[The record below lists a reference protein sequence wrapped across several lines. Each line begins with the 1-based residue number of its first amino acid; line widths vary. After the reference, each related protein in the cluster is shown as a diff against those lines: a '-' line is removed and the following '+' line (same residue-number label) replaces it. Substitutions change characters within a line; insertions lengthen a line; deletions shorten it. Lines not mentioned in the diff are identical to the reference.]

1 MTSTPNVQILAD
13 SFNTAT
19 GDRLT
24 TYLLPR
30 FPKCLLAELNTH
42 RLLSRNAASSRA
54 IPIEKMIE
62 RVQADPYL
70 PTWTLNKRGM
80 QGTTADRLTSEE
92 AELVALRL
100 MDTAINEVQK
110 LIRLGVHKQNANRY
124 LEPWM
129 RVPVLVSGTEWDN
142 FFGLR
147 CDKSTHPDFRETAIE
162 MREARGKSI
171 PKELK
176 PGEWHV
182 VYFSEQESGLSFI
195 ERLKIATARAA
206 RISYLTHLGD
216 YDLMADAGLH
226 DNLLSNGHMSP
237 FEHCA
242 MAIKNDVDP
251 NPAMNK
257 LFWWSRKRNRI
268 LSLRNY
274 RGFYSYRAHI
284 EDKVEPKWM
293 GWE

>member
-1 MTSTPNVQILAD
+1 MDTVIPNVEILAD
-13 SFNTAT
+13 SRSIET
-19 GDRLT
+19 GHRLT
-24 TYLLPR
+24 TYLLHR

-129 RVPVLVSGTEWDN
+129 RVPVLVSGTEWEN
-142 FFGLR
+142 FFRLR
-147 CDKSTHPDFRETAIE
+147 CDAATHPDFRAIALE
-162 MREARGKSI
+162 MQQAMADST
-171 PKELK
+171 PKDLRPE
-176 PGEWHV
+176 EWHL
-182 VYFSEQESGLSFI
+182 VYFAAGERGRSF
-195 ERLKIATARAA
+195 EDRLKIATARAA
-206 RISYLTHLGD
+206 RISYTTHQGH
-216 YDLMADAGLH
+216 YDLDADLRLH
-226 DNLLSNGHMSP
+226 DTLLAQAHLSP

-242 MAIKNDVDP
+242 VATSTRSP
-251 NPAMNK
+251 Q
-257 LFWWSRKRNRI
+257 FCRT
-268 LSLRNY
+268 RNY
-274 RGFYSYRAHI
+274 KGFYSYRAHL
-284 EDKVEPKWM
+284 EDGITAHESIAP
-293 GWE
+293 